1 MKFLKKFAVQILQ
14 QGTMKKNIV
23 GYPQLIDYGGFELM
37 SYQSNSRQLIVF
49 TALDGALSVKDLRAW
64 IEASQFKVDIGPVF
78 KNLT

>member
-1 MKFLKKFAVQILQ
+1 MKFFKKIAVQILQ

-37 SYQSNSRQLIVF
+37 SYQSNSRQLIFFTVF
-49 TALDGALSVKDLRAW
+49 DSALSVKDVRAW
-64 IEASQFKVDIGPVF
+64 IEASQFKVDIGPIL